1 MKQTFD
7 FKQIGKQMPYRVPNG
22 FFQEMERNVLD
33 AVAEKATER
42 KPAMT
47 ERKSAMTERKPAMT
61 ERKSAMAERKPLQA
75 KRFVFTRLAKYAAAV
90 AASVVVLLAVNVK
103 FFYVAAPTDMQD
115 VEAAFDQLSLSDQEC
130 LVELYQEDVFLD
142 NDY

>member
-7 FKQIGKQMPYRVPNG
+7 FKQIGKQMPYRVPDG
-22 FFQEMERNVLD
+22 FFQEMEHNVLD

-42 KPAMT
+42 KP
-47 ERKSAMTERKPAMT
+47 
-61 ERKSAMAERKPLQA
+61 AMAERKPLQA

>member
-1 MKQTFD
+1 MTEQMKQTFD
-7 FKQIGKQMPYRVPNG
+7 FKQIGKRMPYRVPNG

-33 AVAEKATER
+33 AVAEKA
-42 KPAMT
+42 A
-47 ERKSAMTERKPAMT
+47 
-61 ERKSAMAERKPLQA
+61 ERKSAMAERKPVQA

-90 AASVVVLLAVNVK
+90 AASVVVLLAVNMK

-142 NDY
+142 NDYQ

>member
-1 MKQTFD
+1 MTEQMKQTFD
-7 FKQIGKQMPYRVPNG
+7 FKQIGKRMPYRVPNG

-33 AVAEKATER
+33 AVAEKATEH
-42 KPAMT
+42 
-47 ERKSAMTERKPAMT
+47 
-61 ERKSAMAERKPLQA
+61 KSAMAERKPLQA
-75 KRFVFTRLAKYAAAV
+75 KRFVFTRLAKYAVAV

>member
-7 FKQIGKQMPYRVPNG
+7 FKQIGKRMPYRVPNG

-33 AVAEKATER
+33 AVAEKA
-42 KPAMT
+42 A
-47 ERKSAMTERKPAMT
+47 

-103 FFYVAAPTDMQD
+103 FFYVAAPTDMQN

>member
-1 MKQTFD
+1 MTEQMKQTFD
-7 FKQIGKQMPYRVPNG
+7 FKQIGKRMPYRVPNG

-33 AVAEKATER
+33 AVAEKAAER

-47 ERKSAMTERKPAMT
+47 
-61 ERKSAMAERKPLQA
+61 ERKPLQA

>member
-1 MKQTFD
+1 MTEQMKQTFD
-7 FKQIGKQMPYRVPNG
+7 FKQIGKRMPYRVPNG

-33 AVAEKATER
+33 AVAEKAAER

-47 ERKSAMTERKPAMT
+47 
-61 ERKSAMAERKPLQA
+61 ERKPLQA
-75 KRFVFTRLAKYAAAV
+75 KRFVFTRLAKYVAAV

-103 FFYVAAPTDMQD
+103 FFHTAAPTDMQD

>member
-1 MKQTFD
+1 MTEQMEQTFD

-22 FFQEMERNVLD
+22 FFQEMEHNVLD
-33 AVAEKATER
+33 AVAEKA
-42 KPAMT
+42 
-47 ERKSAMTERKPAMT
+47 
-61 ERKSAMAERKPLQA
+61 AERKPLQA

-103 FFYVAAPTDMQD
+103 FFHTAAPAEMQD
-115 VEAAFDQLSLSDQEC
+115 VEAAFNQLSLSDQEC

>member
-1 MKQTFD
+1 MTEQMKQTFD
-7 FKQIGKQMPYRVPNG
+7 FKQIGKQMPYRVPDG
-22 FFQEMERNVLD
+22 FFQEMEHNVLD
-33 AVAEKATER
+33 AVAEKAAER

-47 ERKSAMTERKPAMT
+47 ECKPV
-61 ERKSAMAERKPLQA
+61 QA

-103 FFYVAAPTDMQD
+103 FFHTAAPAEMQD
-115 VEAAFDQLSLSDQEC
+115 VEAAFNQLSLSDQEC

>member
-1 MKQTFD
+1 MTEQMKQTFD
-7 FKQIGKQMPYRVPNG
+7 FKQIGKQIPYRVPDG
-22 FFQEMERNVLD
+22 FFQEMEHNVLD

-47 ERKSAMTERKPAMT
+47 
-61 ERKSAMAERKPLQA
+61 ERKPLQA

-90 AASVVVLLAVNVK
+90 AASVVVLLAVNMK

>member
-22 FFQEMERNVLD
+22 FFQEMEHNVLD
-33 AVAEKATER
+33 AVAEKTA
-42 KPAMT
+42 
-47 ERKSAMTERKPAMT
+47 
-61 ERKSAMAERKPLQA
+61 ERKSAMAECKPLQA

>member
-1 MKQTFD
+1 MTEQMKQTFD
-7 FKQIGKQMPYRVPNG
+7 FKQIGKQMPYRVPDG

-33 AVAEKATER
+33 AVAEKA
-42 KPAMT
+42 A
-47 ERKSAMTERKPAMT
+47 

-90 AASVVVLLAVNVK
+90 AASVVVLLAVNMK

>member
-1 MKQTFD
+1 MTEQMKQTFD
-7 FKQIGKQMPYRVPNG
+7 FKQIGKQMPYRVPDG
-22 FFQEMERNVLD
+22 FFQEMEHNVLD

-42 KPAMT
+42 KP
-47 ERKSAMTERKPAMT
+47 
-61 ERKSAMAERKPLQA
+61 AMAERKPLQA

-90 AASVVVLLAVNVK
+90 AASVVVLLAVNAK

>member
-1 MKQTFD
+1 MTEQMKQTFD
-7 FKQIGKQMPYRVPNG
+7 FKQIGKRMPYRLPNG

-33 AVAEKATER
+33 AVAEKA
-42 KPAMT
+42 
-47 ERKSAMTERKPAMT
+47 T

-103 FFYVAAPTDMQD
+103 FFYVAAPTNMQD

>member
-7 FKQIGKQMPYRVPNG
+7 FKQIGKRMPYRVPNG

-33 AVAEKATER
+33 AVAEKA
-42 KPAMT
+42 A
-47 ERKSAMTERKPAMT
+47 
-61 ERKSAMAERKPLQA
+61 ERKSAMAERKPVQA

-90 AASVVVLLAVNVK
+90 AASVVVLLAVNMK

-142 NDY
+142 NDYQ

>member
-22 FFQEMERNVLD
+22 FFQEMEHNVLD
-33 AVAEKATER
+33 AVAEKTA
-42 KPAMT
+42 
-47 ERKSAMTERKPAMT
+47 
-61 ERKSAMAERKPLQA
+61 ERKSAMAECKPLQA

-142 NDY
+142 NDYQ

>member
-1 MKQTFD
+1 MTEQMKQTFD
-7 FKQIGKQMPYRVPNG
+7 FKQIGKRIPYRVPNG

-47 ERKSAMTERKPAMT
+47 ERK
-61 ERKSAMAERKPLQA
+61 PLQA

-90 AASVVVLLAVNVK
+90 AASVVVLLAVNMK

>member
-7 FKQIGKQMPYRVPNG
+7 FKQIGKRMPYRVPNG
-22 FFQEMERNVLD
+22 FFQEMEHNVLD
-33 AVAEKATER
+33 AVAEKAAEC
-42 KPAMT
+42 KPAMV
-47 ERKSAMTERKPAMT
+47 ECM
-61 ERKSAMAERKPLQA
+61 SAMAERKPVQA
-75 KRFVFTRLAKYAAAV
+75 KRFLFTRLAKYAAAV

-103 FFYVAAPTDMQD
+103 FFHTAAPAEMQD
-115 VEAAFDQLSLSDQEC
+115 VEAAFNQLSLSDQEC

>member
-1 MKQTFD
+1 MTEQMKQTFD
-7 FKQIGKQMPYRVPNG
+7 FKQIGKRMPYRVPNG

-47 ERKSAMTERKPAMT
+47 ERK
-61 ERKSAMAERKPLQA
+61 PLQA

-103 FFYVAAPTDMQD
+103 SFYVAAPTDMQD

>member
-1 MKQTFD
+1 MTEQMKQTFD
-7 FKQIGKQMPYRVPNG
+7 FKQIGKRMPYRVPNG

-33 AVAEKATER
+33 AVAEKT
-42 KPAMT
+42 
-47 ERKSAMTERKPAMT
+47 T

>member
-1 MKQTFD
+1 MTEQMKQTFD

-22 FFQEMERNVLD
+22 FFQEMEHNVLD

-42 KPAMT
+42 KP
-47 ERKSAMTERKPAMT
+47 AMTERKPAMT

>member
-7 FKQIGKQMPYRVPNG
+7 FKQIGKRMPYRVPNG
-22 FFQEMERNVLD
+22 FFQEMEHNVLD
-33 AVAEKATER
+33 AVAEKAAER
-42 KPAMT
+42 KP
-47 ERKSAMTERKPAMT
+47 
-61 ERKSAMAERKPLQA
+61 AMAERKPLKA

-90 AASVVVLLAVNVK
+90 AASVVVLLAVNMK
-103 FFYVAAPTDMQD
+103 FFYVAAPAEMQD
-115 VEAAFDQLSLSDQEC
+115 VEAAFNQLSLSDQEC

>member
-7 FKQIGKQMPYRVPNG
+7 FKQIGKQMPYRVPDG
-22 FFQEMERNVLD
+22 FFQEMEHNVLD
-33 AVAEKATER
+33 AVAEKTAER
-42 KPAMT
+42 KP
-47 ERKSAMTERKPAMT
+47 
-61 ERKSAMAERKPLQA
+61 AMAERKPVQT

-103 FFYVAAPTDMQD
+103 FFHTAAPADMQD
-115 VEAAFDQLSLSDQEC
+115 VEAAFNQLSLSDQEC

>member
-1 MKQTFD
+1 MTEQMKQTFD

-33 AVAEKATER
+33 AVAEKAAER

-47 ERKSAMTERKPAMT
+47 
-61 ERKSAMAERKPLQA
+61 ERKPLQA
-75 KRFVFTRLAKYAAAV
+75 KRFVFTRLEKYAAAV
-90 AASVVVLLAVNVK
+90 AASVVVLLAVNMK

-142 NDY
+142 NDYQ

>member
-1 MKQTFD
+1 MTEQMKQTFD
-7 FKQIGKQMPYRVPNG
+7 FKQIGKQMPYRVPDG
-22 FFQEMERNVLD
+22 FFQEMEHNVLD
-33 AVAEKATER
+33 AVAEKTAEC
-42 KPAMT
+42 
-47 ERKSAMTERKPAMT
+47 
-61 ERKSAMAERKPLQA
+61 KSAMAERKPVQA

-103 FFYVAAPTDMQD
+103 FFHTAAPADMQD
-115 VEAAFDQLSLSDQEC
+115 VEAAFNQLSLSDQEC

>member
-7 FKQIGKQMPYRVPNG
+7 FKQIGKRMPYRVPNG

-33 AVAEKATER
+33 AVAEKAAER

-47 ERKSAMTERKPAMT
+47 
-61 ERKSAMAERKPLQA
+61 ERKPLQA

-115 VEAAFDQLSLSDQEC
+115 VEAAFDQLSLSDQKC

>member
-22 FFQEMERNVLD
+22 FFQEMEHNVLD
-33 AVAEKATER
+33 AVAEKTAER
-42 KPAMT
+42 IP
-47 ERKSAMTERKPAMT
+47 
-61 ERKSAMAERKPLQA
+61 AMAERKPLQA
-75 KRFVFTRLAKYAAAV
+75 ERFVFTRLAKYAAAV

-103 FFYVAAPTDMQD
+103 FFHTAAPADMQD
-115 VEAAFDQLSLSDQEC
+115 VEAAFNQLSLSDQEC

>member
-1 MKQTFD
+1 MTEQMKQTFD
-7 FKQIGKQMPYRVPNG
+7 FKQIGKRMPYRVPDG
-22 FFQEMERNVLD
+22 FFQEMEHNVLD
-33 AVAEKATER
+33 AVAEKA
-42 KPAMT
+42 
-47 ERKSAMTERKPAMT
+47 T

-75 KRFVFTRLAKYAAAV
+75 NRFVFTRLAKYAAAV

>member
-1 MKQTFD
+1 MTEQMKQTFD
-7 FKQIGKQMPYRVPNG
+7 FKQIGKRMPYRVPNG

-47 ERKSAMTERKPAMT
+47 
-61 ERKSAMAERKPLQA
+61 ERKPLQA

>member
-1 MKQTFD
+1 MTEQMKQTFD
-7 FKQIGKQMPYRVPNG
+7 FKQIGKRMPYRVPNG

-33 AVAEKATER
+33 AVAEKA
-42 KPAMT
+42 A
-47 ERKSAMTERKPAMT
+47 

-103 FFYVAAPTDMQD
+103 FFYVAAPTDMQN

>member
-1 MKQTFD
+1 MIEQMKQTFD
-7 FKQIGKQMPYRVPNG
+7 FKQIGKQIPYRVPDG
-22 FFQEMERNVLD
+22 FFQEMEHNVLD
-33 AVAEKATER
+33 AVAEKAAER
-42 KPAMT
+42 KP
-47 ERKSAMTERKPAMT
+47 
-61 ERKSAMAERKPLQA
+61 AMAERKPLQA

>member
-22 FFQEMERNVLD
+22 FFQEMEHNVLD
-33 AVAEKATER
+33 AVAEKAAER
-42 KPAMT
+42 KP
-47 ERKSAMTERKPAMT
+47 
-61 ERKSAMAERKPLQA
+61 AMAERKPLQA

-103 FFYVAAPTDMQD
+103 FFHTAAPADMQD
-115 VEAAFDQLSLSDQEC
+115 VEAAFNQLSLSDQEC

>member
-1 MKQTFD
+1 MTEQMKQTFD
-7 FKQIGKQMPYRVPNG
+7 FKQIGKRMPYRVPNG

-33 AVAEKATER
+33 AVAERAAER
-42 KPAMT
+42 KP
-47 ERKSAMTERKPAMT
+47 
-61 ERKSAMAERKPLQA
+61 AMAERKPLQA
-75 KRFVFTRLAKYAAAV
+75 KRFVFTRLAKYVAAV

>member
-1 MKQTFD
+1 MTEQMKQTFD
-7 FKQIGKQMPYRVPNG
+7 FKQIGKRMPYRVPNG

-47 ERKSAMTERKPAMT
+47 ERKSAMTERK
-61 ERKSAMAERKPLQA
+61 SAMAERKPLQA
-75 KRFVFTRLAKYAAAV
+75 KSFVFTRLAKYAAAV

>member
-1 MKQTFD
+1 MTEQMKQTFD
-7 FKQIGKQMPYRVPNG
+7 FKQIGKRMPYRVPDG
-22 FFQEMERNVLD
+22 FFQEMEHNVLD
-33 AVAEKATER
+33 AVAEKA
-42 KPAMT
+42 A
-47 ERKSAMTERKPAMT
+47 

>member
-1 MKQTFD
+1 MTEQMEQTFD
-7 FKQIGKQMPYRVPNG
+7 FKQIGKRMPYRVPNG
-22 FFQEMERNVLD
+22 FFQEMEHNVLD

-47 ERKSAMTERKPAMT
+47 
-61 ERKSAMAERKPLQA
+61 ERKPLQA

-90 AASVVVLLAVNVK
+90 AASVVVLLAVNAK

>member
-1 MKQTFD
+1 MTEQMKQTFD
-7 FKQIGKQMPYRVPNG
+7 FKQIGKRMPYRVPNG

-47 ERKSAMTERKPAMT
+47 
-61 ERKSAMAERKPLQA
+61 ERKPLQA

-103 FFYVAAPTDMQD
+103 FFYVAVPTDMQD

>member
-1 MKQTFD
+1 MTEQMKQTFD

-33 AVAEKATER
+33 AVAEKAAER
-42 KPAMT
+42 KP
-47 ERKSAMTERKPAMT
+47 
-61 ERKSAMAERKPLQA
+61 AMAERKPLQA
-75 KRFVFTRLAKYAAAV
+75 KRFVFTRLAKYVAAV